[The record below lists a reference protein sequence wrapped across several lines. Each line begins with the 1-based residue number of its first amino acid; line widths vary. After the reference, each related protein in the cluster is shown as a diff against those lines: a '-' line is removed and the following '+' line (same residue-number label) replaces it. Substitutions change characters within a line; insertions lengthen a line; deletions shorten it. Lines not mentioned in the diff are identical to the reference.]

1 MMYGVERIRW
11 FKTSR
16 LTLDQNH
23 HVFYNKDGY
32 HNHIAHHLLTLY
44 GLGAPAE
51 VIEQRYKENANYQR
65 PAVQSKER
73 VLEDMS
79 NSENFEK
86 YLNKEKYYRDYLVFW
101 QNEIE
106 KKGWENVLNE
116 YVFAGDE
123 RGDDLLGRLYGGKF
137 RSKNSYK
144 H

>member
-1 MMYGVERIRW
+1 
-11 FKTSR
+11 
-16 LTLDQNH
+16 
-23 HVFYNKDGY
+23 
-32 HNHIAHHLLTLY
+32 
-44 GLGAPAE
+44 
-51 VIEQRYKENANYQR
+51 
-65 PAVQSKER
+65 
-73 VLEDMS
+73 MS